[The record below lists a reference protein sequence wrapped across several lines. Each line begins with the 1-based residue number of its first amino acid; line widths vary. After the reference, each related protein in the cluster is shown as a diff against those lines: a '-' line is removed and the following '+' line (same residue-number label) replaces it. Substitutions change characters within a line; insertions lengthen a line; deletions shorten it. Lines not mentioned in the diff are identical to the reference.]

1 MTIGLRISEADED
14 EGMDASIHG
23 EGTSSRKTNLLAIS
37 LTNLLS
43 Y

>member
-23 EGTSSRKTNLLAIS
+23 EGTSSLKNIHEIYLQTS
-37 LTNLLS
+37 
-43 Y
+43 